1 MNKAIKK
8 RNIIAVTIAA
18 LIIGAALGENAGWP
32 FLEAPLEKQLSFWM
46 NRQLRFV
53 SNDAVNLS
61 SPNTIN
67 NQANNKPLNAHLFR
81 VNFLGGF
88 NLRTS
93 KLTIAAPTWSTKPYF
108 LDGNDILLKLRYI
121 DIWRA
126 YRGQSLRIGA
136 CKLHS

>member
-1 MNKAIKK
+1 
-8 RNIIAVTIAA
+8 
-18 LIIGAALGENAGWP
+18 
-32 FLEAPLEKQLSFWM
+32 M